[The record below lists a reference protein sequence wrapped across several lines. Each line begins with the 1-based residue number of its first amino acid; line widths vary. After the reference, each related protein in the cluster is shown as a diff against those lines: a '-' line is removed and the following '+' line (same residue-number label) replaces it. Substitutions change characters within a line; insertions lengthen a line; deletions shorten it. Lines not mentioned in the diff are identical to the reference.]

1 MPETKADSHSQG
13 LGFCGKVRAGQ
24 GLGGSGMRGSTSSA
38 RQRHSC
44 QGGGRLHKDESSL
57 VKGKED
63 GGTKAGLGQLRIGSD
78 GQTLHALA
86 EWHRFIPQ
94 QHCIERLLL

>member
-24 GLGGSGMRGSTSSA
+24 GLGGSGMRGCTSSA
-38 RQRHSC
+38 QQRHSC
-44 QGGGRLHKDESSL
+44 QGGGRLHKDESTL

-63 GGTKAGLGQLRIGSD
+63 GGTKAGWD
-78 GQTLHALA
+78 N
-86 EWHRFIPQ
+86 
-94 QHCIERLLL
+94 